1 MRRTIYSTSN
11 YRGGRRGLSGDNGQ
25 FRSRRQVYQQVRAGL
40 GLSTG

>member
-1 MRRTIYSTSN
+1 MPRTTFSTSN

-25 FRSRRQVYQQVRAGL
+25 FRSRNQAYRQVRAGL